1 MEQLGALESKVNEI
15 TVTATRIIY
24 ERVNIYPWVSVSR
37 QLGIVSQVHKPH
49 KLSHT
54 GWAFYYPVKGHNM
67 KYLNLLTLILAGLK
81 LFGLI
86 TLSWVLVFVP
96 TFIYLGAVV
105 VVLVFVAFVF
115 KVAGKE
121 MLKAIKDE
129 LDD

>member
-1 MEQLGALESKVNEI
+1 MG
-15 TVTATRIIY
+15 TA
-24 ERVNIYPWVSVSR
+24 
-37 QLGIVSQVHKPH
+37 SQVHKPH
-49 KLSHT
+49 KLSQMVGLFIIHS
-54 GWAFYYPVKGHNM
+54 KGHNM

-105 VVLVFVAFVF
+105 VALVFVAFVF

-129 LDD
+129 LDDWPNQ

>member
-1 MEQLGALESKVNEI
+1 
-15 TVTATRIIY
+15 
-24 ERVNIYPWVSVSR
+24 
-37 QLGIVSQVHKPH
+37 
-49 KLSHT
+49 
-54 GWAFYYPVKGHNM
+54 M

-105 VVLVFVAFVF
+105 VALVFVAFVF

-129 LDD
+129 LDDWPNQ